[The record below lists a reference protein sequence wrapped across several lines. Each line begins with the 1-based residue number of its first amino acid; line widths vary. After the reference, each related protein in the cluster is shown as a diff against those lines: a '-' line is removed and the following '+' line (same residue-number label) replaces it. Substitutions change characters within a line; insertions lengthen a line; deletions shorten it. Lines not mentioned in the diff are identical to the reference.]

1 MSTEPVASNPVSRRA
16 LNLPVSKQLSLA
28 LLAGAIPLGLI
39 AVFLTGFN
47 FAPLALSLG
56 GYLIAAALALKAF
69 RSGFPHSFI
78 GLGNLTTL
86 FRMVLVAALLA
97 PLLSPASP
105 WLVAVI
111 ATTALILDGVDGW
124 VARREGR
131 VSAFGARLDMEV
143 DAAIGLILALN
154 VWAAGILGPIVLL
167 LGLPR
172 YVFILAAQFLPW
184 LNAQLPESLTRK
196 VICVVQVGGLIGLM
210 VPILPILLTWSV
222 FVVSTSALLWSFGKD
237 TLWLWR
243 HRGPSEK

>member
-1 MSTEPVASNPVSRRA
+1 MSTEPVASKPVSRRA
-16 LNLPVSKQLSLA
+16 LNLSVSKQLSLA

-39 AVFLTGFN
+39 AVLLTGFN

-56 GYLIAAALALKAF
+56 GYLIAAALTLKSF
-69 RSGFPHSFI
+69 RSGFPHSLI
-78 GLGNLTTL
+78 GMGNLTTL
-86 FRMVLVAALLA
+86 FRMVLVLALLA

-111 ATTALILDGVDGW
+111 ATIALILDGVDGW
-124 VARREGR
+124 LARREGR

-154 VWAAGILGPIVLL
+154 VWAAGIMGPIVLL

-172 YVFILAAQFLPW
+172 YVFIFAAQFLPW
-184 LNAQLPESLTRK
+184 LNAQLPDSMARR

-210 VPILPILLTWSV
+210 IPILPSWLTWAV

-243 HRGPSEK
+243 ASRTK